1 MKDLLSIFTSVHLIG
16 VLKIHFEHKSTL
28 KTFIISLGKPFFSI
42 YLLENL
48 ISCLVIVM
56 QVLIGWQI
64 RNAP

>member
-1 MKDLLSIFTSVHLIG
+1 MKDLLSIFTSVYLIG
-16 VLKIHFEHKSTL
+16 VLKIHFEHKFTL

>member
-1 MKDLLSIFTSVHLIG
+1 MKDLLSIFTSAHLIG

-28 KTFIISLGKPFFSI
+28 KTFIISLRKPFFSI

-48 ISCLVIVM
+48 ISCLVIVL